1 METLSA
7 VTFFLGVGGCFVF
20 LSGFLFL
27 FSPETI
33 SQAGKQMAK
42 SIVTLDAFM
51 LRHRPM
57 SGIFLLAAGILMLY
71 SFGSAIGAFGTTY

>member
-7 VTFFLGVGGCFVF
+7 LTLFLGVAGSGVV

-27 FSPETI
+27 MAPDTI
-33 SQAGKQMAK
+33 SRASQQAAK
-42 SIVTLDAFM
+42 SIMTLDSFM

-57 SGIFLLAAGILMLY
+57 SGLFLLAAGIVMLY
-71 SFGSAIGAFGTTY
+71 SFGTAIGAFGTSF

>member
-7 VTFFLGVGGCFVF
+7 LTFFLGVGGSFVS

-27 FSPETI
+27 VSPETI

-42 SIVTLDAFM
+42 SIVTLDSFM

-57 SGIFLLAAGILMLY
+57 SGLFLLAAGIVMLY
-71 SFGSAIGAFGTTY
+71 SFGSAIGAFGSSF